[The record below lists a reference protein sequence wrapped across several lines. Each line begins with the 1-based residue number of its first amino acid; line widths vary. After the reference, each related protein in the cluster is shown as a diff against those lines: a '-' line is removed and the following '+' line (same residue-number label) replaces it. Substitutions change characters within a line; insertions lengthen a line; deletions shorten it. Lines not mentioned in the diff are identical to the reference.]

1 MKILLIGKGGR
12 EHALAWKLAQS
23 SRVEQLFAAPGS
35 PGIADHATCLPQ
47 FRVDLSAVDPGLNKQ
62 IDDLL
67 EWALAEQIDLT
78 VVGPEDA
85 LAAGLVDRFAAAGLL
100 CFGPTAA
107 AARIESDKSFSK
119 DLMERIG
126 VPTAAHR
133 TFTDSSAAIEY
144 IREQGAPIVVK
155 ASGLAAGKGAIV
167 AHTQDEAIA
176 AVRDMIDGDVFGAA
190 GNHVVIEQFMEGE
203 EASLFAVCD
212 GENFVTL
219 ITAQDHK
226 AIGEGDTGPN
236 TGGMGAYAPAP
247 VMTSDLLQRAK
258 DEVIRPVLSELR
270 RLGTPYKG
278 VLYCGLMITEQGPKV
293 VEFNCR
299 FGDPETQ
306 VILPLLRSD
315 LVDLCEASA
324 RGTIDQ
330 TPIELDESRAAVC
343 VVAASGGYPNAYEK
357 GRAIDG
363 LGSVDGEDVVVFHAG
378 TNMVD
383 DSLVTAGGRVLG
395 MTAIAD
401 DLPGAV
407 DLAYQSLK
415 GVKFDGMYYRRDIAH
430 RALDRDHR

>member
-23 SRVEQLFAAPGS
+23 SRVDRLFAAPGS

-47 FRVDLSAVDPGLNKQ
+47 FHVDLSAADPGLSKQ

-85 LAAGLVDRFAAAGLL
+85 LAAGLVDRFTAAGLL

-133 TFTDSSAAIEY
+133 TFTDSATAVEY

-167 AHTQDEAIA
+167 AHTQDEAEA
-176 AVRDMIDGDVFGAA
+176 AVREMIDDDIFGAA
-190 GNHVVIEQFMEGE
+190 GDHVVVEQFMEGE
-203 EASLFAVCD
+203 EASLFAICD
-212 GENFVTL
+212 GEDFVTL
-219 ITAQDHK
+219 VTAQDHK

-247 VMTSDLLQRAK
+247 VMTEDLLQRAE
-258 DEVIRPVLSELR
+258 DEVIRPVLSELQ

-278 VLYCGLMITEQGPKV
+278 VLYCGLMITEEGPKV

-324 RGTIDQ
+324 QGTIAQ
-330 TPIELDESRAAVC
+330 TRIELDESQAAVC
-343 VVAASGGYPNAYEK
+343 VVAASEGYPNAYEK
-357 GRAIDG
+357 GLAIDG
-363 LGSVDGEDVVVFHAG
+363 LASVEGEDVVVFHAG
-378 TNMVD
+378 TRMID
-383 DSLVTAGGRVLG
+383 DRLVTAGGRVLG
-395 MTAIAD
+395 MTAVAD

-407 DLAYQSLK
+407 DLAYQTLK
-415 GVKFDGMYYRRDIAH
+415 AVQFDGMYYRRDIAH
-430 RALDRDHR
+430 RALDRDLG